1 MSQKIFDNN
10 LVAIH
15 KNKVTLTLDKPAY
28 VGMCILELRKVLTYE
43 FHYDF
48 IKNEYNNN
56 SRLLFRETD
65 SLMYEIKTKDVYEDF
80 SNDKETFDFSNYSS
94 QNTLM
99 IQAN

>member
-1 MSQKIFDNN
+1 M
-10 LVAIH
+10 AIH

-48 IKNEYNNN
+48 IKNKYNNN

-99 IQAN
+99 IQANYSMVK

>member
-1 MSQKIFDNN
+1 MSQKIFDNK